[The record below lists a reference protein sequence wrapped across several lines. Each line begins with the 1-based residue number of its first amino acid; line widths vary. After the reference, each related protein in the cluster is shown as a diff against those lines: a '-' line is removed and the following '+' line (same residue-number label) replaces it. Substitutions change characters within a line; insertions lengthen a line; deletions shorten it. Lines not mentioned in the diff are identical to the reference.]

1 MNLTSTFFF
10 NSKKLFSCAISKMPD
25 GSPGRVRV
33 VLLFAIL
40 LVSVFASA
48 VCYASTYATWKTQV
62 FLPADQNKPAV
73 SGETANPSG
82 DGISNLEKYAYGL
95 NPYQSAT
102 TGSPTFSLVQQNN
115 QSYLGLTFQAPSVD
129 PPTDLL
135 YVPQVSTDL
144 VNWGSSNISLYSM
157 QGPING
163 SNFYTYIAANFPV
176 GTTQKAFMRL
186 QLVETVVI
194 SVASGTYN
202 SPQTVTI
209 TGPANATLYYTTDGS
224 TPTSSSLLYTGPIT
238 VGNSETLQ
246 VQAYLNG
253 VPYGGVAV
261 ATYTI
266 TPSGSTAIPV
276 VSAQQTA
283 TGATLTM
290 SPGLL
295 QITVCSPSI
304 IRVMYSP
311 TASMPTGQTFSVNAT
326 WTTPAFQFSQ
336 DSGAVTI
343 ASAKVRVVVNKST
356 GAVTF
361 FDSTGAV
368 LLQEAANGGKTMTP
382 AVVNGESSYQVT
394 QTFNSPSDEYLYGL
408 GQYQEGTWNW
418 RGMPQQI
425 RQYNTQIAVPVIV
438 SNKGY
443 GLFWNNASITDFNP
457 ADAQISLN
465 NGSGTYTT
473 GTAGEYVF
481 FTKNGNRGGEI
492 GITVNGQSIV
502 DISNGTIPAGVSGKI
517 NLAANTTYNVSV
529 IGGGSL
535 SARLL
540 GSTTTFRSE
549 VGDAIDY
556 YFFYGP
562 SADQIVADCR
572 LATGDAPML
581 PKAAYGYWQCKDHY
595 NSQNDILSAAAQF
608 RSLQIPVDFI
618 VQDWQYWPSSTQY
631 AYQYDPSRFPTPSSM
646 LSQLHSE
653 NFSYMISVWSNPGGT
668 LGATLAGMSQ
678 GLLPGTSWM
687 DPFNPAARQ
696 ARWNAQNSAF
706 FSIGADAFW
715 QDATEPNEDS
725 GIMGNNQ
732 CFAGSSNRVHNAYSL
747 YASQATYQGWRAA
760 TNNKRVVILTR
771 SGYAGQQRYAAAT
784 WSGDIGGTWQR
795 FAQQIPAGLNYCLT
809 GSPYWTTDT
818 GGYFQGSQGD
828 AGFNE
833 LLTRWYQWSTF
844 CPILRIHGAGV
855 NTEIWNWLSATQPNL
870 IASDKLRYSMLPYNY
885 SVAWQ
890 TTSQRYTPMRAL
902 MMDFPTD
909 QVALGISNEFMFG
922 PAFLVNPVTTPGATT
937 RSVYLPSGTSWTDFW
952 TGVNFTGGQTITAA
966 APISHLPL
974 YMRAGSIVP
983 LGPDVQYA
991 AQTPDPIELRVYPGA
1006 NGQFTLYEDDNVTY
1020 GYETGSY
1027 ATIPFTWNDSSKQL
1041 TIGARQGSFP
1051 GMLQSRTFRV
1061 MFVHP
1066 GHGTGAPAGATSDQV
1081 VTYNG
1086 SVTTVAMPTAPVPS
1100 AVSGLTATA
1109 TTVQNGT
1116 SQVTLNWN
1124 AATGADNY
1132 LIERGTQS
1140 GGPYTPIGNT
1150 SGLSYV
1156 DSATTGSSYY
1166 YVIVSANIG
1175 GTGPASTEASVYVAS
1190 APIVNGWNFTD
1201 IGAIGIPGNAT
1212 FSNGTYTVTASG
1224 ADIWST
1230 VDAFRFGYQT
1240 MSGDG
1245 SVIAMVGSIQN
1256 TNAWAKA
1263 GVMIR
1268 ASTAANDANA
1278 AIFVTPGS
1286 GITFQWRSTAGAAS
1300 SNSTISGLTAP
1311 YWVKLTRSGNAFTG
1325 YYSTNGVNWT
1335 QLGSSQTITM
1345 GSSVLAG
1352 IATTSHDNANSG
1364 VSTYSQVSVVPGGQ
1378 WTAVDIGSPGAAGST
1393 VFTGNGA
1400 YTVQGSGGDIQGNSD
1415 QFHFASVNWTG
1426 NGIFIA
1432 RVVDLTNTDP
1442 WAKAGLM
1449 VRASQN
1455 GAGDINFFE
1464 AITPGNGSTT
1474 QNRTTTNSSTGW
1486 SQTTGPVAPY
1496 WVKIV
1501 KSGNTYTAF
1510 TSPDGNSWTQDG
1522 SAATLSLPS
1531 TFYIGLALTSHSN
1544 GQLATAHFDNVTLTS
1559 TP

>member
-1 MNLTSTFFF
+1 MACFF
-10 NSKKLFSCAISKMPD
+10 NLKKSFSHAISKMPD
-25 GSPGRVRV
+25 GSAGRARV
-33 VLLFAIL
+33 ALLLAVLFG
-40 LVSVFASA
+40 SVFASV
-48 VCYASTYATWKTQV
+48 VCYASTYATWKAQV
-62 FLPADQNKPAV
+62 FTPADQSNPAV
-73 SGETANPSG
+73 SGETGNPSG

-95 NPYQSAT
+95 NPYQNAV
-102 TGSPTFSLVQQNN
+102 TGSPTLSLIQQNS
-115 QSYLGLTFQAPSVD
+115 QTYLGLTFQAPSID

-135 YVPQVSTDL
+135 YIPQVSTDL
-144 VNWGSSNISLYSM
+144 VNWSQGSPGISLYSM
-157 QGPING
+157 QGPTNG
-163 SNFYTYIAANFPV
+163 SNFYTYIAGNLPV
-176 GTTQKAFMRL
+176 GSNQRAFMRL
-186 QLVETVVI
+186 QLAEAAVI
-194 SVASGTYN
+194 DVASGTYG

-209 TGPANATLYYTTDGS
+209 IGPPNATLYYTTDGS
-224 TPTSSSLLYTGPIT
+224 TPTSSSLIYTGPIT
-238 VGNSETLQ
+238 VSSSETLQ

-290 SPGLL
+290 SPGLM
-295 QITVCSPSI
+295 QITVCSDSI

-311 TASMPTGQTFSVNAT
+311 TSTMPSGQTFSVNAT

-336 DSGAVTI
+336 NSGTATV
-343 ASAKVRVVVNKST
+343 ASAKVQVVINKAT
-356 GAVTF
+356 GAVNF
-361 FDSTGAV
+361 YDSTGAV
-368 LLQEAANGGKTMTP
+368 LLQEPANGGKTMTP
-382 AVVNGESSYQVT
+382 ATVNGESSYKVT
-394 QTFNSPSDEYLYGL
+394 QVFNSPSDEYLYGL

-425 RQYNTQIAVPVIV
+425 RQYNTQIAVPIIV

-443 GLFWNNASITDFNP
+443 GVFWNNASITDFNP

-465 NGSGTYTT
+465 NGNGTYKT

-481 FTKNGNRGGEI
+481 FTNNGNRGGEI

-502 DISNGTIPAGVSGKI
+502 DISGGTIPAGVSGKI

-562 SADQIVADCR
+562 TADQVVADCR
-572 LATGDAPML
+572 LAMGDAPLL

-595 NSQNDILSAAAQF
+595 NSQSDILNAAAEF
-608 RSLQIPVDFI
+608 RSLQIPVDII
-618 VQDWQYWPSSTQY
+618 VQDWQYWPSNASQ
-631 AYQYDPSRFPTPSSM
+631 AYQYDPSRYPNPASM

-653 NFSYMISVWSNPGGT
+653 NFTYMISVWSDPGGT

-678 GLLPGTSWM
+678 GLIPGTNWM
-687 DPFNPAARQ
+687 DVFNPAVRQ
-696 ARWNAQNSAF
+696 ARWNAENSAF

-715 QDATEPNEDS
+715 QDATEPNEDA
-725 GIMGNNQ
+725 GMMENNH
-732 CFAGSSNRVHNAYSL
+732 CYAGSGNRVHNAYSL
-747 YASQATYQGWRAA
+747 YASQATYEGWRAT
-760 TNNKRVVILTR
+760 TNNKRVVVLTR

-784 WSGDIGGTWQR
+784 WSGDLAGTWGR

-818 GGYFQGSQGD
+818 GGYFQGSQSD
-828 AGFNE
+828 PAFNE
-833 LLTRWYQWSTF
+833 LVTRWYQWSTF
-844 CPILRIHGAGV
+844 CPILRIHGGGV

-902 MMDFPTD
+902 MMDFPSD

-922 PAFLVNPVTTPGATT
+922 PAFLVNPVTTAGATT
-937 RSVYLPSGTSWTDFW
+937 RSVYLPKGTNWIDFW
-952 TGVNFTGGQTITAA
+952 TGVNFNGGQIITSA
-966 APISHLPL
+966 APIDHLPL
-974 YMRAGSIVP
+974 YIRAGSIVP

-991 AQTPDPIELRVYPGA
+991 IQTPDPIELRVYPGA
-1006 NGQFTLYEDDNVTY
+1006 NGQFTLYEDDNATY
-1020 GYETGSY
+1020 SYETGSY
-1027 ATIPFTWNDSSKQL
+1027 ATIPMTWNDASKQL

-1066 GHGTGAPAGATSDQV
+1066 GHAAGVPVGATADQV

-1086 SVTTVAMPTAPVPS
+1086 SAATVTMPNTPAPS
-1100 AVSGLTATA
+1100 AISGLTV
-1109 TTVQNGT
+1109 TVVIAQDGT
-1116 SQVTLNWN
+1116 EQPTLNWN

-1140 GGPYTPIGNT
+1140 GGPYTLLGNT
-1150 SGLSYV
+1150 NGLSYV
-1156 DSATTGSSYY
+1156 DSGAPTGFYY
-1166 YVIVSANIG
+1166 YVVVPVNIG
-1175 GTGPASTEASVYVAS
+1175 GTGPVSAEVSASVTP
-1190 APIVNGWNFTD
+1190 APIVNGWNFTN
-1201 IGAIGIPGNAT
+1201 IGAVGITGNAT

-1224 ADIWST
+1224 DDIWNT
-1230 VDAFRFGYQT
+1230 ADAFRFGYQT
-1240 MSGDG
+1240 LNGNG
-1245 SVIAMVGSIQN
+1245 SVIARVGSVQN
-1256 TNAWAKA
+1256 TNAWTKA

-1268 ASTAANDANA
+1268 ASVAANDANA
-1278 AIFVTPGS
+1278 AIFVTPGN
-1286 GITFQWRSTAGAAS
+1286 GISFQWRSTAGGSS
-1300 SNSTISGLTAP
+1300 SNVTAGGVAP
-1311 YWVKLTRSGNAFTG
+1311 YWVKLTQSGNTFTG

-1335 QLGSSQTITM
+1335 QLGASQTITM

-1352 IATTSHDNANSG
+1352 MATTSHDNSNTA
-1364 VSTYSQVSVVPGGQ
+1364 VATYTQVSVVPTGQ
-1378 WTAVDIGSPGAAGST
+1378 WAAVDIGSPSAAGST
-1393 VFTGNGA
+1393 VFNGSTGT
-1400 YTVQGSGGDIQGNSD
+1400 YTVQGSGGDIQGSSD

-1432 RVVDLTNTDP
+1432 RVADLTNTNP
-1442 WAKAGLM
+1442 WTKAGLM

-1455 GAGDINFFE
+1455 GAGDINFLE
-1464 AITPGNGSTT
+1464 AITPGSGSTA
-1474 QNRTTTNSSTGW
+1474 QSRTTTNGGTTW
-1486 SQTTGPVAPY
+1486 SQTTGLAAPY

-1501 KSGNTYTAF
+1501 KSGTTYTAF
-1510 TSPDGNSWTQDG
+1510 HSSGGTTWTQEG
-1522 SAATLSLPS
+1522 SSSTLTLPT
-1531 TFYIGLALTSHSN
+1531 TFYVGLALTSHSD
-1544 GQLATAHFDNVTLTS
+1544 GQLATAHFDNVTFTA